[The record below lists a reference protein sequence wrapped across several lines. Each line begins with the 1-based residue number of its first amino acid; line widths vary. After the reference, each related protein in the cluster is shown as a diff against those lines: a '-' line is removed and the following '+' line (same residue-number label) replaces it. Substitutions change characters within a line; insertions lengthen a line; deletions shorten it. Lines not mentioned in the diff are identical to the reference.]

1 MAVLLLRHFRRGLMS
16 NLISLVPD
24 TFSPLP
30 QRNRPSTAPEPV
42 GLYVHALQHGHE
54 KVGERG
60 VVFLVE
66 GDVTSVFETAAGEDD
81 VEVCGFV

>member
-1 MAVLLLRHFRRGLMS
+1 MS

-30 QRNRPSTAPEPV
+30 QRNRPSTATEPV

-66 GDVTSVFETAAGEDD
+66 GDVTSVFETAAGSAEEIGWPDNLHHLKAPD
-81 VEVCGFV
+81 GA